1 MGLTA
6 TNTGALQLA
15 MMRFRSKQTILRR
28 YQVLGFIVWRHE
40 ELHRLTWQA
49 YETRGQHR
57 HEIRRV
63 EDRRRDQGLD
73 LNPTPFLASSH
84 TGLGSPILRPRSTS
98 LSSVP
103 RGATPA
109 FAVALEDVKRSG
121 S

>member
-1 MGLTA
+1 
-6 TNTGALQLA
+6 

-73 LNPTPFLASSH
+73 LIPTPFLGVV
-84 TGLGSPILRPRSTS
+84 TYRFGLADPAAQIHLPFKCTPWGYSCF
-98 LSSVP
+98 
-103 RGATPA
+103 RGGA
-109 FAVALEDVKRSG
+109 
-121 S
+121 